1 MLVMGE
7 EKNFHVIK
15 GGITFLGAILG
26 DKLELISPI
35 MILLILL
42 MIADYISGMLASK
55 KEAVEHP
62 DDKSFGWSSKK
73 SVIGIYKKIG
83 YILTVLVALSTDY
96 VIYKLI
102 GEMGLN
108 YQTNTFFGFLVIIW
122 LIINEL
128 LSILENAARMGAV
141 LPNFIKNAR
150 AELKRDIDD
159 YDKK

>member
-62 DDKSFGWSSKK
+62 DDKSFGWSSKN
-73 SVIGIYKKIG
+73 V
-83 YILTVLVALSTDY
+83 
-96 VIYKLI
+96 
-102 GEMGLN
+102 
-108 YQTNTFFGFLVIIW
+108 
-122 LIINEL
+122 
-128 LSILENAARMGAV
+128 
-141 LPNFIKNAR
+141 
-150 AELKRDIDD
+150 
-159 YDKK
+159 